1 MTKTVTETFAL
12 LVQQRDNVT
21 HAR

>member
-1 MTKTVTETFAL
+1 MSETVTETFAL

>member
-1 MTKTVTETFAL
+1 MTETVTETFAL